1 MIQQDLTSRIEEAD
15 MCIIPHVNQTVNR
28 RSNNVVIL
36 SNDTDVVVLVL
47 HYMEKIVSEGLQK
60 HWSRYEQKII
70 PDTSQFIL
78 CIRTWVQMF
87 ALYF

>member
-15 MCIIPHVNQTVNR
+15 MRIIPHVNQTVKR
-28 RSNNVVIL
+28 RSNNIVIL

-47 HYMEKIVSEGLQK
+47 HYMEKIVSEGLQN
-60 HWSRYEQKII
+60 HWTRYAQEIT

-78 CIRTWVQMF
+78 CMGNWVQMSV
-87 ALYF
+87 LYF

>member
-15 MCIIPHVNQTVNR
+15 MRIIPHVNQTVKR
-28 RSNNVVIL
+28 RSNNIVIL

-47 HYMEKIVSEGLQK
+47 NYMEKIVSEGLQN
-60 HWSRYEQKII
+60 HWTRYAQEIT

-78 CIRTWVQMF
+78 CMGNWVQMSV
-87 ALYF
+87 LYF